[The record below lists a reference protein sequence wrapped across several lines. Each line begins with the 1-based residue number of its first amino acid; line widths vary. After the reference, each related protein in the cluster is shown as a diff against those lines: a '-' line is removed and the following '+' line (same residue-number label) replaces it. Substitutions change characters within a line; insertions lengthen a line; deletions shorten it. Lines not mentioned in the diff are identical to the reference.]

1 MKFEFVQD
9 TDLILGSTM
18 YYTKQEGI
26 IISGSFNKDKDE
38 AVVLLEQ
45 ERRDLEDKLKSIE
58 SDIDIEVGKGNDRPS
73 SNILKDT
80 FRKLGVMK

>member
-9 TDLILGSTM
+9 TDLILNSTM

-38 AVVLLEQ
+38 AYEIFMKLSQGIPLRITEVLETKTYQKPSQ
-45 ERRDLEDKLKSIE
+45 EE
-58 SDIDIEVGKGNDRPS
+58 
-73 SNILKDT
+73 
-80 FRKLGVMK
+80 

>member
-38 AVVLLEQ
+38 AYEIFMKLSQGIPLRITEVLETKTLQKPSQ
-45 ERRDLEDKLKSIE
+45 EE
-58 SDIDIEVGKGNDRPS
+58 
-73 SNILKDT
+73 
-80 FRKLGVMK
+80 

>member
-38 AVVLLEQ
+38 AYEIFMKLSQGIPLRITEVLETKTLQNPSQ
-45 ERRDLEDKLKSIE
+45 EE
-58 SDIDIEVGKGNDRPS
+58 
-73 SNILKDT
+73 
-80 FRKLGVMK
+80 

>member
-38 AVVLLEQ
+38 AYEIFMKISQGIPLRITEVLETKTYQKPSQ
-45 ERRDLEDKLKSIE
+45 EE
-58 SDIDIEVGKGNDRPS
+58 
-73 SNILKDT
+73 
-80 FRKLGVMK
+80 

>member
-9 TDLILGSTM
+9 TDLILNSTM

-38 AVVLLEQ
+38 AYEIFMKLSQGIPLRTTEVLETK
-45 ERRDLEDKLKSIE
+45 EY
-58 SDIDIEVGKGNDRPS
+58 
-73 SNILKDT
+73 
-80 FRKLGVMK
+80 MKKFI

>member
-9 TDLILGSTM
+9 TDLILNSTM

-38 AVVLLEQ
+38 AYAIYEKLSQGIPLRITEVLETKTYQKPSQ
-45 ERRDLEDKLKSIE
+45 EE
-58 SDIDIEVGKGNDRPS
+58 
-73 SNILKDT
+73 
-80 FRKLGVMK
+80 